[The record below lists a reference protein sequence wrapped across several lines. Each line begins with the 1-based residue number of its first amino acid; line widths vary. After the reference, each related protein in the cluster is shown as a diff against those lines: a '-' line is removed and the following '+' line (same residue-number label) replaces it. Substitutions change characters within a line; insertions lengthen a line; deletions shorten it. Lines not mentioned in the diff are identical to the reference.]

1 MRVALRL
8 RFVVGRVVYFYWLSV
23 LLVIVMRGIRGMRG
37 GYIRIGKGARACL
50 AACYNLTFIS
60 LFMA

>member
-1 MRVALRL
+1 
-8 RFVVGRVVYFYWLSV
+8 
-23 LLVIVMRGIRGMRG
+23 MRG

-50 AACYNLTFIS
+50 AACYNITFIS